1 MQSLLYID
9 LLPYDLCIETDEGYE
24 VVIPKGVTIPAR
36 RSVEVALHDNHKE
49 LMVNVFRGKSEELEE
64 FIVSFVFWLYNRN

>member
-49 LMVNVFRGKSEELEE
+49 LMVNVFRGKSEESEE